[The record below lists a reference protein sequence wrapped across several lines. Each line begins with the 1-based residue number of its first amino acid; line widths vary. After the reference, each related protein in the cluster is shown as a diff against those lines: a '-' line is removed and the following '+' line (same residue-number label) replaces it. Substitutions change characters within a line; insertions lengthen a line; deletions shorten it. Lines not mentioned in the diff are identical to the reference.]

1 MSHVDPWQTVKAS
14 ALVDTVSFAR
24 LPAQAGPGEAG
35 QHPHGRVGGCA
46 TSSPTSSVT
55 THRANTLWS
64 ISYSVGSVSAAP
76 LSVVRQYIE
85 QQNRPV

>member
-1 MSHVDPWQTVKAS
+1 MCFLLYSPPKL
-14 ALVDTVSFAR
+14 ALAKLV
-24 LPAQAGPGEAG
+24 

-55 THRANTLWS
+55 THRANNLWS
-64 ISYSVGSVSAAP
+64 GSYFAGSVGAAP

-85 QQNRPV
+85 QQSRPV